1 MPMDKLIIRLKEEM
15 YYEAQGASHQVVKAL
30 MAVNQANTIKSM
42 SKADISIM
50 IDRMFSSE
58 IIFEELSGK
67 KIIKKAVSIIDNLEG
82 STKRTIK
89 DVRASILGGYI
100 SGSSPAEIAS
110 SLIGSQRAKKER
122 RYLKT
127 ISFTILHKANE
138 LSNLETFIINE
149 RYVDWIKYQTAVD
162 DRVDDVCEHAELDS
176 VQAKLKPSEYKREKM
191 AVPSLHWGC
200 RCYLKAMNSEDDTA
214 KMIMNAKK
222 RKLIVR
228 YVDGVRVKGKCT
240 PPKWL
245 KSSKTISNIK
255 KIVGKCR
262 YSYKE
267 YQVFM

>member
-1 MPMDKLIIRLKEEM
+1 
-15 YYEAQGASHQVVKAL
+15 
-30 MAVNQANTIKSM
+30 
-42 SKADISIM
+42 
-50 IDRMFSSE
+50 MFSSE

-82 STKRTIK
+82 STKRTVK

-162 DRVDDVCEHAELDS
+162 DKVDDVCSKAEARSIKQELT
-176 VQAKLKPSEYKREKM
+176 PSEYARQGE
-191 AVPSLHWGC
+191 AIPSLHWGC
-200 RCYLKAMNSEDDTA
+200 RCYLKPMNGEDDSF
-214 KMIMNAKK
+214 KMRINAINRKHADKVNRPNKK
-222 RKLIVR
+222 
-228 YVDGVRVKGKCT
+228 
-240 PPKWL
+240 
-245 KSSKTISNIK
+245 KST
-255 KIVGKCR
+255 
-262 YSYKE
+262 
-267 YQVFM
+267 F